1 MLLDLGLLTL
11 TSPIDMSSSEFDL
24 ISSPLSCSSVS
35 GSTSPCTVSSVSMSS
50 GSSFIWSLRSSSLSA
65 KRSSLCLIRLCSSAS
80 GMSSSSTAW
89 KLFFVYCKR
98 GYIDEFKIWRFF
110 SKRQLAS
117 FNFDEFLNK
126 SKSYLSLI
134 SYNARVR
141 VIFLA
146 NSFTSVGINKI

>member
-1 MLLDLGLLTL
+1 MQFIET
-11 TSPIDMSSSEFDL
+11 T
-24 ISSPLSCSSVS
+24 
-35 GSTSPCTVSSVSMSS
+35 CTCHLEINDSDQ
-50 GSSFIWSLRSSSLSA
+50 
-65 KRSSLCLIRLCSSAS
+65 
-80 GMSSSSTAW
+80 
-89 KLFFVYCKR
+89 YCKR

-146 NSFTSVGINKI
+146 NSVLIKVNFDWKKVCTDLME